1 MREEQSEPP
10 IGEPAGVSIADI
22 LALPEELQMIV
33 TWLIRQGE
41 AGPPEVAVL
50 IQQDEAIANTLLAD
64 LAAQGFVQEVPGEG
78 EGQPRY
84 RVLLASKRTR
94 KLSLDL

>member
-10 IGEPAGVSIADI
+10 IGEPVGVSMADV
-22 LALPEELQMIV
+22 LALPDELQMIV

-41 AGPPEVAVL
+41 AGLPEVAAL
-50 IQQDEAIANTLLAD
+50 IQQDKATANTLLAK
-64 LAAQGFVQEVPGEG
+64 LVAQGFVQEMPAEA

-84 RVLLASKRTR
+84 QARLAAKRTR